1 MIKIIFYIILTHF
14 VFSSKININTI
25 TESELKELP
34 ISTVKQKAIQD
45 YLIDRGFISNIY
57 DLLDIKEITSDD
69 VSLLKKVVN
78 VKLPYVSDT
87 QKKSLQIP
95 TN

>member
-34 ISTVKQKAIQD
+34 ISTVKQIAIQD
-45 YLIDRGFISNIY
+45 YLIDRGYISNIY
-57 DLLDIKEITSDD
+57 DF
-69 VSLLKKVVN
+69 
-78 VKLPYVSDT
+78 
-87 QKKSLQIP
+87 
-95 TN
+95 

>member
-34 ISTVKQKAIQD
+34 ISTVKQIAIQD
-45 YLIDRGFISNIY
+45 YLIDRGYVSNIY

-78 VKLPYVSDT
+78 VELPYVSDT
-87 QKKSLQIP
+87 QKKNLF
-95 TN
+95 